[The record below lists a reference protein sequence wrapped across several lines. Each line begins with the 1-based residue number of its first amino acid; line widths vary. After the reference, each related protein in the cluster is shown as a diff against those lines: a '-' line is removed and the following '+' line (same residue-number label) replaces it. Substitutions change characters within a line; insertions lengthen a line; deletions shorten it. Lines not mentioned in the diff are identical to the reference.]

1 MGCGNPKEKL
11 EDEIMKAKMARIE
24 LQMERY
30 NQLKLLKN
38 NYGKEMQTPL
48 IPDYIDPNFL
58 KDFYLN
64 RQNSHSTNHKINTS
78 QTGRK
83 PKRSKTCNIMKK
95 RMSEGDKKDFL
106 ITKNKKTSCKRRTIK
121 I

>member
-48 IPDYIDPNFL
+48 IPDYIDPDFL

-64 RQNSHSTNHKINTS
+64 RQNSHSTTHKINTS
-78 QTGRK
+78 QTGIRQ
-83 PKRSKTCNIMKK
+83 KRSKTCNMKK
-95 RMSEGDKKDFL
+95 RISEGDKKDF
-106 ITKNKKTSCKRRTIK
+106 IRTKNKRISCKKRTLK

>member
-38 NYGKEMQTPL
+38 NYGKDIKTAI
-48 IPDYIDPNFL
+48 IPDYIDQNFL
-58 KDFYLN
+58 KDFFLN
-64 RQNSHSTNHKINTS
+64 RQNSNSTTHKINS
-78 QTGRK
+78 CLTGRIK
-83 PKRSKTCNIMKK
+83 NRSKTCKIKKKIIEEDKTDLIKIKK
-95 RMSEGDKKDFL
+95 RRASC
-106 ITKNKKTSCKRRTIK
+106 KKTLK